1 MGRLM
6 FGGSVR
12 ISPPPH
18 PGEQL
23 AEIPVRDVLGNI
35 LYPRLYI
42 YEYLVIDNP
51 PTQDCGDRQFLWSS
65 PREIYLLIVISAAS
79 A

>member
-1 MGRLM
+1 M
-6 FGGSVR
+6 FGGKCSQYL
-12 ISPPPH
+12 PTPH

-23 AEIPVRDVLGNI
+23 AEIPVRDVVLGNI

-51 PTQDCGDRQFLWSS
+51 PTQDCGDRQFLVVQPRGNLSS
-65 PREIYLLIVISAAS
+65 LIAPSAAS

>member
-1 MGRLM
+1 M
-6 FGGSVR
+6 SVENGA
-12 ISPPPH
+12 SDVWGKCSQYLPTPH

-23 AEIPVRDVLGNI
+23 AEIPVRGDVVLGNI

-51 PTQDCGDRQFLWSS
+51 QPKIVGTDSFLWSS
-65 PREIYLLIVISAAS
+65 PG
-79 A
+79 